1 MNHCPLASAVK
12 SVSSIARARHSAY
25 NHLLIIVAFSLPL
38 RAFPVMELRRSAWN
52 QLRIIAAAA
61 AARRRFRTAS
71 QIRAW

>member
-1 MNHCPLASAVK
+1 M
-12 SVSSIARARHSAY
+12 
-25 NHLLIIVAFSLPL
+25 LIIVAFSLPL